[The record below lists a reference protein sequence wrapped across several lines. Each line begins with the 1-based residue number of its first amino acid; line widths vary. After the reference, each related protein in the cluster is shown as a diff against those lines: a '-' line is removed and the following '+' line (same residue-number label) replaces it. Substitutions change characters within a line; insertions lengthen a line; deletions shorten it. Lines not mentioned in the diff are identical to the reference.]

1 MEELFVERHSDFRGR
16 WYAAVRS
23 GALSDLATTGQGG
36 YCECTA
42 DQHQRGERSSA
53 YMVIGSECCD
63 IMIRF
68 KFGACGLAY
77 ECVAGEIAMETEMIG
92 LDWVSIIFLP
102 LRIKL
107 IEMSTLSY
115 RCKRYSQIFVSVV
128 LAWNKR
134 SVRYHY
140 IR

>member
-1 MEELFVERHSDFRGR
+1 MRQCVL
-16 WYAAVRS
+16 
-23 GALSDLATTGQGG
+23 ALCLISQPLVKDAIVNAPQTSIS
-36 YCECTA
+36 E
-42 DQHQRGERSSA
+42 GERSSA

-63 IMIRF
+63 VMIRF

-77 ECVAGEIAMETEMIG
+77 VCVAGEIAMETEMIG

-107 IEMSTLSY
+107 IEMSTLSC

-140 IR
+140 TR